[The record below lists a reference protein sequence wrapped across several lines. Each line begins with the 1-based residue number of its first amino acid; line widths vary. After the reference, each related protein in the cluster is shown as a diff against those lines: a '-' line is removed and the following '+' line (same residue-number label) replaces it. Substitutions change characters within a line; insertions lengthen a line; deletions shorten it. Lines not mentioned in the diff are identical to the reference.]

1 MRYWSGMFRLRQGIR
16 GSLWFVP
23 LLGGMAG
30 VAVAQLAISVESL
43 LPLPVT
49 WQYRAGAA
57 QGILSAIVGAM
68 VSLLGFVVAIGVL
81 VVQIATGTLSPRF
94 MRLWYRDRLQ
104 KFVLATFVGTIT
116 LAFSLLRQV
125 SAEQVPTLGVSV
137 AGLGV
142 LASLVLLL
150 LYLNRFA
157 HYLRPVGMGAEVAR
171 RGLREARKVT
181 RLARRHFTDLGDRAI
196 VTGEPAAVVRVQ
208 RGGIIQA
215 VNLQRLITL
224 AERYDCV
231 FVLGASVGDFIPV
244 GSQAVS
250 VHTTGRAPS
259 DRALLGLFVLGDE
272 RTIDD
277 DPGFALR
284 ILVDV
289 AIRALSP
296 TLNDPT
302 TAVQILDH
310 IEVLL
315 FELATMVETGDRI
328 VLKDRQDR
336 PRLLIPARGFVDYLQ
351 LAVTE
356 IRQYGGRSTQVCRR
370 LMVLLEALREAVPPH
385 RRAVVEVEMGALRRT
400 IAAHFTDAAELTF
413 ALTGDR
419 QGIGGPR

>member
-1 MRYWSGMFRLRQGIR
+1 
-16 GSLWFVP
+16 V
-23 LLGGMAG
+23 AG
-30 VAVAQLAISVESL
+30 VVVAQLAVWAEPL
-43 LPLPVT
+43 LTPPEAM
-49 WQYRAGAA
+49 QYRAGVA
-57 QGILSAIVGAM
+57 QGILTAIVGAM
-68 VSLLGFVVAIGVL
+68 ISLLGFVVAIGVL

-125 SAEQVPTLGVSV
+125 SAEQVPAVGVSV

-181 RLARRHFTDLGDRAI
+181 RLARRHLADPGNPPLVTDG
-196 VTGEPAAVVRVQ
+196 PAAVVRVQ

-215 VNLQRLITL
+215 VNIERLVTL
-224 AERYDCV
+224 AERHDCV
-231 FVLGASVGDFIPV
+231 FVLAASAGDFVPV
-244 GSQAVS
+244 GSQVLS
-250 VHTTGRAPS
+250 VHTAGSAPS

-272 RTIDD
+272 RTVDD

-315 FELATMVETGDRI
+315 FELATMVETGDRV
-328 VLKDRQDR
+328 VLKDRRAR

-370 LMVLLEALREAVPPH
+370 LMVLLESMREAVPPH
-385 RRAVVEVEMGALRRT
+385 RRAVVDVEMGKLERT
-400 IAAHFTDAAELTF
+400 IAAHFADAEDLAF
-413 ALTGDR
+413 ARTGDR

>member
-1 MRYWSGMFRLRQGIR
+1 MFLLRQGIR

-23 LLGGMAG
+23 LLGGLAG
-30 VAVAQLAISVESL
+30 VVVGQLAIWAEPL
-43 LPLPVT
+43 LTLPAA

-57 QGILSAIVGAM
+57 QGLLTAIVGAM
-68 VSLLGFVVAIGVL
+68 ISLLGLVVAIGVL

-125 SAEQVPTLGVSV
+125 SAEQVPILGVSV

-171 RGLREARKVT
+171 RGLREARKLT
-181 RLARRHFTDLGDRAI
+181 HLAGRHRTDPDAGAI
-196 VTGEPAAVVRVQ
+196 VTGQPAAVVRVQ

-215 VNLQRLITL
+215 INIQRLITL
-224 AERYDCV
+224 AERHDCV
-231 FVLGASVGDFIPV
+231 FVLGASVGDFIPI
-244 GSQAVS
+244 GSQVVS
-250 VHTTGRAPS
+250 VHTTGHGP
-259 DRALLGLFVLGDE
+259 DNQALLGLFALGDE

-296 TLNDPT
+296 TVNDPT

-310 IEVLL
+310 VEVLL
-315 FELATMVETGDRI
+315 FELATLVETGDRL
-328 VLKDRQDR
+328 VLHDRQNR

-370 LMVLLEALREAVPPH
+370 LTVLLEALREAVPPH
-385 RRAVVEVEMGALRRT
+385 RRAVVDAEIAKLGRT
-400 IAAHFTDAAELTF
+400 VATHFTDAEELAF
-413 ALTGDR
+413 ARTGDR